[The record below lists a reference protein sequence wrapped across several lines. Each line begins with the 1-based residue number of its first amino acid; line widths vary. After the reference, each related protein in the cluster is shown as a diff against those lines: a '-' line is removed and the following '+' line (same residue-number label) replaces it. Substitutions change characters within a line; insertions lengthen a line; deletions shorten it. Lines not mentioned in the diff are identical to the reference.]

1 MIQQFH
7 FWVVTLEN
15 KNLLW
20 KVICTPMSTAALC
33 TVAKK
38 QGKHLS
44 TDEKLKKMWRVYMCY
59 SIHILTQRNIIQPQ
73 KKERNLAICNNM
85 DLKGIM
91 LCEINQ
97 TEKAKYCVMSLI
109 CAI

>member
-1 MIQQFH
+1 
-7 FWVVTLEN
+7 
-15 KNLLW
+15 
-20 KVICTPMSTAALC
+20 MSTAALC

-38 QGKHLS
+38 QGKRLS
-44 TDEKLKKMWRVYMCY
+44 TDDRLKTMWRVCMCY
-59 SIHILTQRNIIQPQ
+59 SIHILIQRNVIQPQ
-73 KKERNLAICNNM
+73 KKERNLPIRNNM

-97 TEKAKYCVMSLI
+97 TEKAKYSMISLK

>member
-1 MIQQFH
+1 
-7 FWVVTLEN
+7 
-15 KNLLW
+15 
-20 KVICTPMSTAALC
+20 MSTAALC

-38 QGKHLS
+38 QGKRLS
-44 TDEKLKKMWRVYMCY
+44 TDDRLKTMWRVCMCY
-59 SIHILTQRNIIQPQ
+59 SIHILIQRNVIQPQ
-73 KKERNLAICNNM
+73 KKERNLPIRNNM

-97 TEKAKYCVMSLI
+97 TEKAKYYMISLK